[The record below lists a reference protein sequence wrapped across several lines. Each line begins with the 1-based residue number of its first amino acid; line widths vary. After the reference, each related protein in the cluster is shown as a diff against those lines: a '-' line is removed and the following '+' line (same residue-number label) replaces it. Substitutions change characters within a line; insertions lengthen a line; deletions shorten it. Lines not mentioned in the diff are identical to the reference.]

1 MPRKHLIAS
10 VTNKKQQA
18 NAVLLQKLAKE
29 IKAAVKQGG
38 NNPENNSRLKVAIK
52 KALEN
57 NLSRESIEK
66 NLNPSKDDNL
76 IEEMNFEGFGPD
88 GSMFY
93 IKAISDNVNRTASA
107 IRGYF
112 SKMNSSLSKQGT
124 VSAFFISKSAF
135 IFNND
140 QYKEDKIL
148 EVIADYEILDINS
161 ESDSTILIFSEEN
174 YYSVFNS
181 LKSNNFEFVDS
192 YIFSEFFDYINIEDK
207 KSIELIRKFLTQC
220 EEDFDIQKVE
230 HNLANNF

>member
-10 VTNKKQQA
+10 ATNKKQQA

-57 NLSRESIEK
+57 NLSRESIDK

-93 IKAISDNVNRTASA
+93 IQAISDNVNRTASA

-112 SKMNSSLSKQGT
+112 SKMNSSLSKQGS

-140 QYKEDKIL
+140 QYNEDKIL
-148 EVIADYEILDINS
+148 EVIADYEILDINNDN
-161 ESDSTILIFSEEN
+161 DSVVLIFSDEN

-181 LKSNNFEFVDS
+181 LKSNGFEFSDS
-192 YIFSEFFDYINIEDK
+192 YIFSEFFDYIEVDNK
-207 KSIELIRKFLTQC
+207 KTLDTIKKFLSQC

-230 HNLANNF
+230 HNLSNTL